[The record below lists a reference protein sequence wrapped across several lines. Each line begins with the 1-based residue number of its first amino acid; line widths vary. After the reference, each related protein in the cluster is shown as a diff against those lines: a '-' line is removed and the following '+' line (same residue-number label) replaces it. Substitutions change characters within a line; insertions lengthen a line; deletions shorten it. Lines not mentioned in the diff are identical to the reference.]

1 LRIYN
6 KLILTIALVF
16 GIIDASL
23 AAASQENIEIYFVA
37 NAIAFLVITLLYT
50 YLNPRARGALTAVGS
65 VIFAAFLVI
74 VVIKIVDILKQ
85 GSIS

>member
-16 GIIDASL
+16 GIINVCL
-23 AAASQENIEIYFVA
+23 AAAGQENIQIYYVA

-50 YLNPRARGALTAVGS
+50 YFNPRARAALNTVSA
-65 VIFAAFLVI
+65 VIFAGFLVI
-74 VVIKIVDILKQ
+74 VVIKVVDILK
-85 GSIS
+85 